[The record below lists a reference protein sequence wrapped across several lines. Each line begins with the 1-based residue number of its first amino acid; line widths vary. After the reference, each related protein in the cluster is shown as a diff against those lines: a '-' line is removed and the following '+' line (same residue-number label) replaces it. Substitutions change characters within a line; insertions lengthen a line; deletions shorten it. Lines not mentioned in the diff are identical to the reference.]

1 MSENHWLT
9 FLLWREGEKERENFL
24 STLPLSFH
32 DLSSPVHIPF
42 TLIFVSP
49 FSILH
54 FISFFT
60 GSRSKMVKISG
71 GDIVEMQGDE
81 MTRLDSPSPPSPSS
95 RLIFDLF
102 RIIWDLIKEKLIL
115 PYVDLNIHY
124 FDLGVEHRDA
134 TNDQGENLF
143 NISID
148 LIWSLIF
155 LSDDRCCQCDSQVQC
170 CCEMCDD
177 YSWWSESWGVQ
188 IEADVEITQWN
199 HQKHPWR

>member
-1 MSENHWLT
+1 
-9 FLLWREGEKERENFL
+9 
-24 STLPLSFH
+24 
-32 DLSSPVHIPF
+32 
-42 TLIFVSP
+42 
-49 FSILH
+49 
-54 FISFFT
+54 
-60 GSRSKMVKISG
+60 MVKING

-81 MTRLDSPSPPSPSS
+81 MTRLDSSLPSPSLLSPSS

-115 PYVDLNIHY
+115 PYVDLNIHF

-134 TNDQGENLF
+134 TNDQGHNLID
-143 NISID
+143 ISLSLH

-170 CCEMCDD
+170 CCQMCDD
-177 YSWWSESWGVQ
+177 YSRWGESWGIQ
-188 IEADVEITQWN
+188 TEANVEITQWN